1 MFSVLYRK
9 LIQIIF
15 NSVVK
20 VKSVLTSCS
29 RLIKQLSV
37 TSTHTL
43 QTVCVCVNPSVE
55 AVMQNSSAHSCS
67 SNIQP
72 KNIRPLGA
80 PLPLLLLLLPL
91 LLLLLLI
98 YRSSNMCESFVRQ
111 AVERSLLMRRR
122 WRRIPGLQIKLRD
135 GGNTSAAAAAC
146 SHIQNIQ
153 QKREE
158 EEKEDREAGAS
169 EHTQTCRQRERERE
183 RAPQNWRQLPPETPP
198 AASAQDGG
206 VMVEVERRQRDGLR
220 WDRGE
225 FLLLHS
231 GKKKTKRERENPSF
245 LLPPSSDVNLVVLQ
259 LHSHPSSSPSSPP
272 PPRLVVVFVLQENPS
287 VRWAHSSSSSSSSFF
302 FSSSLLRTVGEC
314 CSPSLFSLMS
324 LSLFS
329 LALSMRIFSQQQQP
343 IRAQGRKLEPAP
355 GSAGSCQSGRA
366 HRVNVNAAER
376 RRAANRQ
383 KY

>member
-80 PLPLLLLLLPL
+80 PLPPLLLPL

-135 GGNTSAAAAAC
+135 GGNTSAAAAAR

-183 RAPQNWRQLPPETPP
+183 STPKLTS
-198 AASAQDGG
+198 AS
-206 VMVEVERRQRDGLR
+206 
-220 WDRGE
+220 
-225 FLLLHS
+225 S
-231 GKKKTKRERENPSF
+231 
-245 LLPPSSDVNLVVLQ
+245 
-259 LHSHPSSSPSSPP
+259 
-272 PPRLVVVFVLQENPS
+272 
-287 VRWAHSSSSSSSSFF
+287 
-302 FSSSLLRTVGEC
+302 
-314 CSPSLFSLMS
+314 
-324 LSLFS
+324 
-329 LALSMRIFSQQQQP
+329 
-343 IRAQGRKLEPAP
+343 
-355 GSAGSCQSGRA
+355 
-366 HRVNVNAAER
+366 
-376 RRAANRQ
+376 
-383 KY
+383 